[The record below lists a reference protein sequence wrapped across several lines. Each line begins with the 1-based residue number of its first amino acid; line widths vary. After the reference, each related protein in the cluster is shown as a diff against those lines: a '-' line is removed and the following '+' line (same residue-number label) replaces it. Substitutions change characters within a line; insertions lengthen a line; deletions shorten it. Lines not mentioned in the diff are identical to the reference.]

1 MIIIDEVLKRI
12 RENIAPVEKSGYYAT
27 VYIDNWIYR
36 NTGDDKSNSQDDVE
50 LILSGEI
57 FTDEILDFDKEFF
70 QSISDAEKRL
80 TKYYSYDYWRI
91 IAEE

>member
-36 NTGDDKSNSQDDVE
+36 NTGDDKRSFLLLMAITLKEKEYFS
-50 LILSGEI
+50 
-57 FTDEILDFDKEFF
+57 TDIPM
-70 QSISDAEKRL
+70 
-80 TKYYSYDYWRI
+80 
-91 IAEE
+91 